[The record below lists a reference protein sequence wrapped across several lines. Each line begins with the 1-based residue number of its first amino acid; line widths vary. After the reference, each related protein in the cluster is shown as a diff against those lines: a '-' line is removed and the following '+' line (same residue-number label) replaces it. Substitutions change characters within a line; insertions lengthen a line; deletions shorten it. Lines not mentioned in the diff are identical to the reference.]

1 MSEDSKKVNSVE
13 KKGFF
18 KGLKTE
24 FNKIM
29 WPDRPTVINKSLAV
43 VVATAVLA
51 IVIAI
56 LDYLIGLGL
65 TGLTQLTELIG

>member
-24 FNKIM
+24 FKKIM
-29 WPDRPTVINKSLAV
+29 WPDKQTVISKSV
-43 VVATAVLA
+43 VVVITTAVLA
-51 IVIAI
+51 MVIAL

-65 TGLTQLTELIG
+65 TGLSQLLG

>member
-1 MSEDSKKVNSVE
+1 MSEDSKKVSVE

-24 FNKIM
+24 FKKIM
-29 WPDRPTVINKSLAV
+29 WPDKSTVISKSIV
-43 VVATAVLA
+43 VVITTAVLA
-51 IVIAI
+51 IIIAL

-65 TGLTQLTELIG
+65 TGLSQLLG